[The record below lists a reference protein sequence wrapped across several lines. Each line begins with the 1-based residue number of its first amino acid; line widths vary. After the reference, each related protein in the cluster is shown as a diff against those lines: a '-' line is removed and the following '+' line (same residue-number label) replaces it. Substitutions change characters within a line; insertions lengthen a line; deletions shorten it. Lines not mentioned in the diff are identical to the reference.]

1 MTPDQKF
8 FAECKKFLDIR
19 DTDKRKAAM
28 REFLTKSSGDG
39 INFNADVHAI
49 PSSGLVACATM
60 AKAIKYKK
68 SPASSLSLGAA
79 FFCYLA
85 RDLQHG
91 RAVGQRAEIAAV
103 PVTTKRGKRWNNDGI
118 AK

>member
-1 MTPDQKF
+1 MKTAEQNFKECCKT
-8 FAECKKFLDIR
+8 FAAMR

-28 REFLTKSSGDG
+28 REFLQQSNSID
-39 INFNADVHAI
+39 FNADVHAI